1 MTFFNLLS
9 FKKRMKVQEKKGQKR
24 DSVCVF
30 TQFHIKNYWSISII
44 VTFYFFLNKN
54 SSLKKIS
61 KICKCFSFFFFRSEK
76 KFTFFYFSFFF
87 FSKKKGKR
95 NLFKTRFIFFSF
107 FQSSMIV
114 TKKRATQKLKVFF
127 SPFVLCRFYTWT
139 TKHKRN

>member
-76 KFTFFYFSFFF
+76 KIYIFLFLFFFFFKKKREEKFVQNTVYFLLFFSIFHDRHQKKSYSKVKSFFF
-87 FSKKKGKR
+87 
-95 NLFKTRFIFFSF
+95 TVRFMSF
-107 FQSSMIV
+107 LHLNDQ
-114 TKKRATQKLKVFF
+114 T
-127 SPFVLCRFYTWT
+127 
-139 TKHKRN
+139 